1 MALARRTLGSGE
13 QALSVSA
20 QGFGCMGMTANY
32 GECHL
37 CACVCLGEGG
47 VGVEG
52 LWLSA
57 GEPMADDAA
66 VELMKAVHGAG
77 VTFWD
82 TAEVSALCALCP
94 LCVLR

>member
-1 MALARRTLGSGE
+1 MLSARGGAPQGGLLG
-13 QALSVSA
+13 
-20 QGFGCMGMTANY
+20 
-32 GECHL
+32 
-37 CACVCLGEGG
+37 GG
-47 VGVEG
+47 LRG

-66 VELMKAVHGAG
+66 VELMKAVYGAG

-82 TAEVSALCALCP
+82 TAEVSALCP